1 MKLYS
6 LGDNTMKLADKL
18 KKKTDNIDTKL
29 DKKDAVLLSDDEL
42 SKLSGGDD
50 APVLDVMKPG
60 DVITHT
66 CGTPAEFLREQGML
80 DIFWCSKCQCEFAI
94 LGHPHM
100 K

>member
-42 SKLSGGDD
+42 SKLSGGQD
-50 APVLDVMKPG
+50 APVLDVIWPG
-60 DVITHT
+60 DVIAHT
-66 CGTPAEFLREQGML
+66 CGTPAEFLREEGMF
-80 DIFWCSKCQCEFAI
+80 DIFWCPTCQCEFGI
-94 LGHPHM
+94 CGHTQQ